1 MDETLATALRRWRD
15 RLSPL
20 DVGLPVRGARRAAGL
35 RREELADLAGLSVDY
50 VVRLE
55 QGRATSPSAQVVG
68 TLGRALQ
75 LDRTERD
82 HLFRLAGLLPPA
94 DGLVSTHVPPGIAR
108 MVARLAELPQAV
120 FTADWTLLSWTPMWA
135 ALLGDPL
142 RLVGNGRNLVRAV
155 FAPDDPAAGA
165 SGGSDGLAAW
175 PVRHETPA
183 EVEEFRR
190 ALVSDLRSASVTYPR
205 DPGLSRLVTDLRSSS
220 ADFARLWETGAL
232 GVHESTRK
240 TVAHP
245 VLGEVEI
252 DCDVLTAPGSGVRLV
267 VYSAATSSPAAA
279 ALEFLRVTSGLHD
292 GPTST
297 PAAVPPATS

>member
-15 RLSPL
+15 RLSPQ
-20 DVGLPVRGARRAAGL
+20 DVGLPVRGARRATGL

-75 LDRTERD
+75 LDRPERD
-82 HLFRLAGLLPPA
+82 HLFRLAGLQPPA

-108 MVARLAELPQAV
+108 MVARLGELPQAV

-135 ALLGDPL
+135 ALLGDPV
-142 RLVGNGRNLVRAV
+142 RSTGRGRNLVRAV
-155 FAPDDPAAGA
+155 FGPAGA
-165 SGGSDGLAAW
+165 GSDGLAAW
-175 PVRHETPA
+175 PVRHETAA

-205 DPGLSRLVTDLRSSS
+205 DPGLAQLVRDLRSTSPEFS
-220 ADFARLWETGAL
+220 RLWDTGAL

-240 TVAHP
+240 TVTHP
-245 VLGEVEI
+245 LLGELEI

-279 ALEFLRVTSGLHD
+279 ALEFLRVTSGLHG

-297 PAAVPPATS
+297 PAAAPPATS